1 MRSMFGIRYKPDAE
15 ILRPFRA
22 WVSWL
27 CHFIGLHPMLMY
39 YTPSGLILQRALR
52 SPEGAAYANDGHSP
66 SDKKKKS
73 ITSPEGARY
82 NSEAVSPLAYNS
94 QVASPLAIKKRQ
106 L

>member
-39 YTPSGLILQRALR
+39 YTPLGLFRF
-52 SPEGAAYANDGHSP
+52 SPER
-66 SDKKKKS
+66 
-73 ITSPEGARY
+73 ARY
-82 NSEAVSPLAYNS
+82 TGEVVTPLVNNGEAVTHS
-94 QVASPLAIKKRQ
+94 
-106 L
+106 